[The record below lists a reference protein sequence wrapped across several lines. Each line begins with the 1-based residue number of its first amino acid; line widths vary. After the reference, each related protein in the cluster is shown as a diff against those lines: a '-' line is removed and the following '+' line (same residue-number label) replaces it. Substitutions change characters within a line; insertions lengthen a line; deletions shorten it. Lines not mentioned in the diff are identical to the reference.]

1 LPIVLIGLYNLRQA
15 GGPDPRPYATMSLLG
30 VLGMVLV
37 FWVVIGWLKK
47 TGSPA
52 LRLTGN

>member
-1 LPIVLIGLYNLRQA
+1 
-15 GGPDPRPYATMSLLG
+15 MSLLG